1 MEEMLKEILAE
12 LKHQTQLMT
21 FIYEK
26 KDESRAGSEMVRKQ
40 MESMQKIIAATPGI
54 NPELAKMIGSI
65 FNTIPGGDQNEH

>member
-1 MEEMLKEILAE
+1 MKEILKEILKA
-12 LKHQTQLMT
+12 LQYQTKLMET
-21 FIYEK
+21 IYEK

-40 MESMQKIIAATPGI
+40 MESMQKIIASTPGI